1 MKNLSTVLEFSNFE
15 IFGKFIIVVGQF
27 LKNLEKNLEKK
38 ICHWKVDFNW
48 FRVTVGIKYFSN
60 SGETRENTMRKR
72 INEDQDSRKR
82 RFDITR
88 TDDYRQL
95 STISGFWK
103 TRVKIIDRIFRGG
116 RYEQVYKMTY
126 FPSTRLHF
134 FPDKILQW
142 ERNHIWRILFLNCK
156 SGRAIFLR

>member
-1 MKNLSTVLEFSNFE
+1 MSTVLEFSNFE

-27 LKNLEKNLEKK
+27 LKDLEKNLEKK
-38 ICHWKVDFNW
+38 ICHWEVDFNW

-60 SGETRENTMRKR
+60 SGETKENTMRKR

-95 STISGFWK
+95 STISG
-103 TRVKIIDRIFRGG
+103 
-116 RYEQVYKMTY
+116 
-126 FPSTRLHF
+126 RLE
-134 FPDKILQW
+134 DSSK
-142 ERNHIWRILFLNCK
+142 NHRSYIPWW
-156 SGRAIFLR
+156 